1 MNWIIDCPF
10 AAALFLPDEKSNRVN
25 SFFQNF
31 SKTDMLCVPSLWW
44 YEITNVLIV
53 AERRERITYSNASK
67 IISLFEEFEIETDT
81 RHGSIYSKELFE
93 IAKSNHLSVYDA
105 SYIELALRINGGIAS
120 LDRQLL
126 EIIDRLG
133 IKNYKI

>member
-1 MNWIIDCPF
+1 MNWVIDCSF

-25 SFFQNF
+25 NFFQKL
-31 SKTDMLCVPSLWW
+31 SKTDVLYVPSLWW

-53 AERRERITYSNASK
+53 AERRERITYSNVLR
-67 IISLFEEFEIETDT
+67 IISLFEEFEIETDI
-81 RHGSIYSKELFE
+81 RHGSIYSKKLYE
-93 IAKSNHLSVYDA
+93 IAKPNNLSIYDA

-133 IKNYKI
+133 IKNYNI